1 MTIILSIKSA
11 LKLFCW
17 EILVI
22 IGPYL
27 YLWDLFPRL
36 VLVIVA
42 SQVNHPTPVSRTEI
56 VDLVG
61 NNYTELSDTTGDPP
75 PDLPLPC
82 RQPGKSPN
90 PGKPRKGC

>member
-1 MTIILSIKSA
+1 M
-11 LKLFCW
+11 
-17 EILVI
+17 I

-61 NNYTELSDTTGDPP
+61 NNYTGLSDTTGDPP
-75 PDLPLPC
+75 PLTLRGNAGRPNSAT
-82 RQPGKSPN
+82 RQEI
-90 PGKPRKGC
+90 